1 MPGFE
6 NYRGDAADI
15 EREIVRQGLVLG
27 IDWDDAAAVRQ
38 LAREALHCRRIATN
52 PDCQPTDARA
62 AAKLELF
69 ALAQLMMTVMRE
81 SADEG
86 LHTHGGPVWKALA
99 RALWQ
104 ESGALPA
111 VETPPPNDMA

>member
-6 NYRGDAADI
+6 NYRGDAEAI
-15 EREIVRQGLVLG
+15 EREIVRMGLVLG
-27 IDWDDAAAVRQ
+27 IDWSDVGAVRQ
-38 LAREALHCRRIATN
+38 LAREALSVHRAEAARDGT
-52 PDCQPTDARA
+52 TRDARA

-69 ALAQLMMTVMRE
+69 ALAQLMMTVMRQ

-86 LHTHGGPVWKALA
+86 LHTHGGPAWKALA

-104 ESGALPA
+104 ESGVASPA
-111 VETPPPNDMA
+111 DQDNDPPS

>member
-15 EREIVRQGLVLG
+15 EREIVRKGLVLG
-27 IDWDDAAAVRQ
+27 IDWSDAAAVRQ
-38 LAREALHCRRIATN
+38 LAREALECHRFANEGRRHAAD
-52 PDCQPTDARA
+52 PRA

-69 ALAQLMMTVMRE
+69 ALAQLMMTVMRQ

-86 LHTHGGPVWKALA
+86 LHTHGGPAWKALA

-104 ESGALPA
+104 ESGMATPSSEDDAPA
-111 VETPPPNDMA
+111 

>member
-15 EREIVRQGLVLG
+15 EREIVRKGLVLG
-27 IDWDDAAAVRQ
+27 IDWSDVGAVRQ
-38 LAREALHCRRIATN
+38 LAREAL
-52 PDCQPTDARA
+52 DCHRFARDGGRQPADPRA

-69 ALAQLMMTVMRE
+69 ALAQLMMTVMRQ

-86 LHTHGGPVWKALA
+86 LHTHGGPAWKALA

-104 ESGALPA
+104 ESGLAAPSA
-111 VETPPPNDMA
+111 EGDAQV

>member
-15 EREIVRQGLVLG
+15 EREIVRMGLVLG
-27 IDWDDAAAVRQ
+27 IDWNDPGTVHQ
-38 LAREALHCRRIATN
+38 LAREALNCHRFASEGSR
-52 PDCQPTDARA
+52 QPAEPRA

-69 ALAQLMMTVMRE
+69 ALAQLMMTVMRQ

-86 LHTHGGPVWKALA
+86 LHTHGGPAWKALA

-104 ESGALPA
+104 ESGMASPSPEGDAPA
-111 VETPPPNDMA
+111 

>member
-15 EREIVRQGLVLG
+15 EREIVRMGLVLG
-27 IDWDDAAAVRQ
+27 IDWSDVGAVRQ
-38 LAREALHCRRIATN
+38 LAREALSCHHFASESGR
-52 PDCQPTDARA
+52 QPSDSRA

-69 ALAQLMMTVMRE
+69 ALAQLMMTLMRQ

-86 LHTHGGPVWKALA
+86 LHTHGGPAWKALA

-104 ESGALPA
+104 ESGMAAPSSEGDAPA
-111 VETPPPNDMA
+111 